1 MSDPKLSKDVQ
12 AASRQQQFLNVISRD
27 EATERFQAA
36 LNPGP
41 LGVEAVSLNDAHG
54 RILAEDLI
62 AAIDVPGFDRSN
74 VDGFALIAHDTTGSM
89 EESPR
94 QLQLNDESLLPG
106 RIPQIT
112 VTSGTAT
119 PISTGGVLPRG
130 ADAVIMIEETD
141 FVKVDGHSRLEIFK
155 SVPPGNMITYA
166 GTDIANGETVLWAYT
181 RITSR
186 EIGIFASL
194 GLTEINVFKQPR
206 VAIISTGDEVVA
218 PGEELP
224 VGAVYDSNAAI
235 LSAAVEE
242 CGGQA
247 VVIGRVR
254 DNLDELNS
262 LIQEALKYDVVLL
275 SGGTSKGAGDLSY
288 QVVQKFSDP
297 GIVAHGVALKPGK
310 PICLAVT
317 QGKPVVILPGFPTSA
332 IFTFHEFVAPVI
344 REFAAQDSQRRKT
357 IPAKLPIRINSGRGR
372 TEYTLVRLFP
382 TPDETFAFPIG
393 KGSGSV
399 TTFSHADGFI
409 TIPQHLEIVDAGTV
423 IEVKLLDEEIRTAE
437 LVVIGSHCIGLDYL
451 LSQLNS
457 TGIKTSVMHVGS
469 EAGLAALKR
478 GECHLAGIHLL
489 DEKTNAY
496 NQPFLTDDLEL
507 IPGYQRMQC
516 FVCRSDDDRFANNDA
531 QAALQVAISE
541 PECSMVNRN
550 HGSGTRIL
558 TDQLLSKLDMSQ
570 RPTGYSKQVKSHNA
584 VAAAIQQGR
593 ADWGI
598 AIDSVA
604 RRYGLRTI
612 PVQEEQYDFVTRKEY
627 SKSPAIQV
635 FRSLLLQNSIIGKLL
650 DFGFTRTHTE
660 S

>member
-1 MSDPKLSKDVQ
+1 MSDSKLSKDVQ
-12 AASRQQQFLNVISRD
+12 VASRQQQFLNVISRD
-27 EATERFQAA
+27 EATEKFQAA
-36 LNPGP
+36 LNLGP
-41 LGVEAVSLNDAHG
+41 LGIEAVSLNDAHG

-74 VDGFALIAHDTTGSM
+74 VDGFALIADDTTGAM

-112 VTSGTAT
+112 VQPGTAT

-141 FVKVDGHSRLEIFK
+141 FVELNGHSRLEVSK

-166 GTDIANGETVLWAYT
+166 GTDIANGETVLWAHT

-194 GLTEINVFKQPR
+194 GLTKVNVFKQPQ

-218 PGEELP
+218 PGDELP

-247 VVIGRVR
+247 ILVGRVR

-262 LIQEALKYDVVLL
+262 LIQEALKHDVVLL

-288 QVVQKFSDP
+288 QVVQKFNDP

-332 IFTFHEFVAPVI
+332 IFTFYEFVAPVI

-357 IPAKLPIRINSGRGR
+357 ISAKLPIRINSGRGR
-372 TEYTLVRLFP
+372 TEYSLVRLFP
-382 TPDETFAFPIG
+382 TSDETFAFPIG

-423 IEVKLLDEEIRTAE
+423 INVTLLDEEIRTAE

-457 TGIKTSVMHVGS
+457 TGIKSSVMHVGS

-478 GECHLAGIHLL
+478 GECHLAGVHLF
-489 DEKTNAY
+489 DEKTNTY
-496 NQPFLTDDLEL
+496 NRPFLNDDLEM
-507 IPGYQRMQC
+507 IPGYRRMQC
-516 FVCRSDDDRFANNDA
+516 FVCRVDDDRFANKDA
-531 QAALQVAISE
+531 QTALQVAVSE
-541 PECSMVNRN
+541 PACSMVNRN

-558 TDQLLSKLDMSQ
+558 TDQLLKEFDMPQ
-570 RPTGYSKQVKSHNA
+570 RPNGYSKQVKSHNA
-584 VAAAIQQGR
+584 VAAAIRQGR

-598 AIDSVA
+598 AIESVA
-604 RRYGLRTI
+604 RHYGLRTI
-612 PVQEEQYDFVTRKEY
+612 PVQEEHYDFVTRKEF
-627 SKSPAIQV
+627 SKSPAIQE
-635 FRSLLLQNSIIGKLL
+635 FRALLLEDSVNEKLSEL
-650 DFGFTRTHTE
+650 GFTRT
-660 S
+660 SS